1 MKKSQLRKLVKE
13 SIKDVLKES
22 PPTHDAYYVTTNLC
36 NSGPWNPGNLPGG
49 GGAGGT
55 TLYAHSISFGG
66 ITGVSSSP
74 GAAPVPPQVGDIIR
88 HQGHSRRIV
97 TVIPQGPQQYN
108 SPDPSDYAIPAFG
121 GNICTVKWQCQP
133 DGSCLKIDLSNMH
146 PAAGGGSGIDFQI
159 GNNIN
164 QEDPQAGEFLS
175 EDRCNDYCTPGIISP
190 PQPTYQCTSQ
200 LGFNPLKPLN
210 QAGLA
215 AYANYN
221 PVPTHAEAVLDR
233 FEWDVANQT
242 LTVDGCGSFG
252 QGSVNVS
259 PGFLDYEIVGPMGFF
274 ASSHGNTGHAFSTT
288 PASAGN
294 YTATVSAPYTSNPD
308 SYTICLK
315 RENPDIPGLA
325 GGKLVEC
332 DKKTKIQVPRDKT
345 DKGPKEPTDPN
356 IDFMVKP
363 EDPIEDPIDAPPVD
377 QALPEIYKMTN
388 ISKK

>member
-22 PPTHDAYYVTTNLC
+22 PPTHDAYTINTDLC
-36 NSGPWNPGNLPGG
+36 NAGNYNPGFIDTGADGSRLFARTITLPG
-49 GGAGGT
+49 T
-55 TLYAHSISFGG
+55 
-66 ITGVSSSP
+66 TGVSSSP
-74 GAAPVPPQVGDIIR
+74 GAAPVPPQVGDIVR
-88 HQGHSRRIV
+88 HHGQARRIV
-97 TVIPQGPQQYN
+97 SFTGPTPQQYL
-108 SPDPSDYAIPAFG
+108 SPDPSDYSVPLFG
-121 GNICTVKWQCQP
+121 GSTCIVKWQCNP
-133 DGSCLKIDLSNMH
+133 NGICTKHNLSNLS
-146 PAAGGGSGIDFQI
+146 PQDWQGPPGVPGGGGITT
-159 GNNIN
+159 
-164 QEDPQAGEFLS
+164 EDPQAGIFFS

-215 AYANYN
+215 AYANLN

-233 FEWDVANQT
+233 FEWDVVNQT
-242 LTVDGCGSFG
+242 LTLDGCGSFG
-252 QGSVNVS
+252 QGNIS
-259 PGFLDYEIVGPMGFF
+259 PGLLDYEIVGPMGFF
-274 ASSHGNTGHAFSTT
+274 ASSQGNAGVPFSIAS
-288 PASAGN
+288 PASEGN

-308 SYTICLK
+308 SYTLCLK
-315 RENPDIPGLA
+315 RDDD
-325 GGKLVEC
+325 GKLVEC